1 MSRWRIFLLL
11 FVFLTLIVGSSSV
24 LFCGEATEDGSKE
37 ANKEL
42 YKQIELFS
50 DVVTLIRADYVK
62 EVPPK
67 DIIYGALDGML
78 SSLDGYSQ
86 FMDPD
91 NYREMEIETRGEFG
105 GLGMEI
111 GIQGGILTIIAPID
125 GTPAANAGLKAGDK
139 IVKIDGEITRDITL
153 SEAVKKLRGKPK
165 TKVNLTILREDEEV
179 RIMEFAIERDIIHIK
194 SIRTSEMIDDGVG
207 YVKLVEFQQNTPNE
221 LRDFMNE
228 LKKKGLKAFI
238 LDLRN
243 NPGGLL
249 DVAYEVSDMFLE
261 KGRVIVSLKGR
272 VASQNR
278 TYEARGGNNFTGFP
292 MVVIVNEGSASASE
306 IVAGAVQDNKRGLI
320 LGTKTFGKGSVQTV
334 IPLRDGSAV
343 RLTTASYYTP
353 NGRNINEEGIM
364 PDVEVKLQRQKEA
377 KEAEDVFKE
386 FEQEVKPEEKPEE
399 KNEPGV
405 KEKEEE
411 KTHVYDNQIQTA
423 LGILKGMLVYGG
435 YE

>member
-1 MSRWRIFLLL
+1 MPRLKL
-11 FVFLTLIVGSSSV
+11 FVLSVIFFVFMITAGSV
-24 LFCGEATEDGSKE
+24 LFCGEAAEDSVKDP
-37 ANKEL
+37 NKDL

-67 DIIYGALDGML
+67 DIIYGALEGML

-91 NYREMEIETRGEFG
+91 SYKEMEIETKGEFG
-105 GLGMEI
+105 GVGMEI
-111 GIQGGILTIIAPID
+111 GIQDGILTIIAPID
-125 GTPAANAGLKAGDK
+125 GTPAAKAGLKAGDK

-165 TKVNLTILREDEEV
+165 TKVNLTVLREGKEIRVID
-179 RIMEFAIERDIIHIK
+179 FTIERDLIHIK
-194 SIRTSEMIDDGVG
+194 SIKTAEIIDDGIG
-207 YVKLVEFQQNTPNE
+207 YVKLIEFQQNTPNE
-221 LRDFMNE
+221 LKSVMHKLQEN
-228 LKKKGLKAFI
+228 GLRAVI

-261 KGRVIVSLKGR
+261 EGKVIVSLKGR
-272 VASQNR
+272 VLSQNR
-278 TYEARGGNNFTGFP
+278 VYEARGGDEFTDFP

-306 IVAGAVQDNKRGLI
+306 IVAGAIQDNKRGLI
-320 LGTKTFGKGSVQTV
+320 LGIKTFGKGSVQTV

-353 NGRNINEEGIM
+353 EGQDINENGIM
-364 PDVEVKLQRQKEA
+364 PDVEVGLKKEEDVE
-377 KEAEDVFKE
+377 KAEDVFEKV
-386 FEQEVKPEEKPEE
+386 EQKNGPEKKREDVIEEKAESKKTPEE
-399 KNEPGV
+399 
-405 KEKEEE
+405 
-411 KTHVYDNQIQTA
+411 YDNQVQTA
-423 LGILKGMLVYGG
+423 LAMLKGVLIYGG
-435 YE
+435 NK

>member
-1 MSRWRIFLLL
+1 MPRLKL
-11 FVFLTLIVGSSSV
+11 FVLSVIFFVFMITAGSV
-24 LFCGEATEDGSKE
+24 LFCGEAAEDSVKDP
-37 ANKEL
+37 NKDL

-67 DIIYGALDGML
+67 DIIYGALEGML

-91 NYREMEIETRGEFG
+91 SYKEMEIETKGEFG
-105 GLGMEI
+105 GVGMEI
-111 GIQGGILTIIAPID
+111 GIQDGILTIIAPID
-125 GTPAANAGLKAGDK
+125 GTPAAKAGLKAGDK

-165 TKVNLTILREDEEV
+165 TKVNLTVLREGKEIRVID
-179 RIMEFAIERDIIHIK
+179 FTIERDLIHIK
-194 SIRTSEMIDDGVG
+194 SIKTAEIIDDGIG
-207 YVKLVEFQQNTPNE
+207 YVKLIEFQQNTPNE
-221 LRDFMNE
+221 LKSVMHKLQEN
-228 LKKKGLKAFI
+228 GLRAVI

-261 KGRVIVSLKGR
+261 EGKVIVSLKGR
-272 VASQNR
+272 VLSQNR
-278 TYEARGGNNFTGFP
+278 VYEARGGDEFTDFP

-306 IVAGAVQDNKRGLI
+306 IVAGAIQDNKRGLI

-353 NGRNINEEGIM
+353 EGQDINENGIM
-364 PDVEVKLQRQKEA
+364 PDVEVGLKKEEDVE
-377 KEAEDVFKE
+377 KAEDVFEKV
-386 FEQEVKPEEKPEE
+386 EQKNGPEKKREDVIEEKAESKKTPEE
-399 KNEPGV
+399 
-405 KEKEEE
+405 
-411 KTHVYDNQIQTA
+411 YDNQVQTA
-423 LGILKGMLVYGG
+423 LAMLKGVLIYGG
-435 YE
+435 NK